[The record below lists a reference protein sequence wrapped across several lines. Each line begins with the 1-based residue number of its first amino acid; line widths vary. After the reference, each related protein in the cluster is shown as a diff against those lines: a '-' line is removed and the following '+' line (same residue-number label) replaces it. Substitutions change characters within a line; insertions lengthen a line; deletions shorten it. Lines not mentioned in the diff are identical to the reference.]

1 MLAKGHCKGYV
12 GYVSFTL
19 NKILEHLRGGNSH
32 GLAATCWRLGGGE
45 VHQKLKRDIFGSL
58 KK

>member
-1 MLAKGHCKGYV
+1 MLAKGHCKGD
-12 GYVSFTL
+12 VSFTL

-45 VHQKLKRDIFGSL
+45 VYQKLKSDISGFL
-58 KK
+58 KKR